1 MDSELEQ
8 LSLTIIK
15 TANRLFSEGTKR
27 YLVGICG
34 RPGSGKTT
42 IAKRLSGL
50 INSKYCD
57 SNQDGKDIIGSGSE
71 AVEDNLKS
79 SEHSDISIVI
89 GLDGCRSVLDTFE
102 DTNSDKIIFKDPIE
116 ARLRRGS
123 PETFDSTKYLNF
135 LQVITDPTRRTSEGE
150 IEYAPGFS
158 HTLKDPIERQ
168 IAILPTHKI
177 IILEGLYTSLQSN
190 PVWKQAS
197 LMVHTPIRIDVHPD
211 IARLRLVN
219 RHLIS
224 GICDHRSQAEQRVDS
239 NDGPN
244 GDFLLKN
251 SRLPEY
257 IITSIDD
264 PSIKIS
270 DQTP

>member
-89 GLDGCRSVLDTFE
+89 GLDGWHYPRSVLDTFE
-102 DTNSDKIIFKDPIE
+102 DPIE

>member
-89 GLDGCRSVLDTFE
+89 GLDGWHYPRSVLDTFE
-102 DTNSDKIIFKDPIE
+102 YEIPELSTSHNRSDKTNI
-116 ARLRRGS
+116 RRR
-123 PETFDSTKYLNF
+123 DL
-135 LQVITDPTRRTSEGE
+135 
-150 IEYAPGFS
+150 EYAPGFS

-190 PVWKQAS
+190 PAWKQAS
-197 LMVHTPIRIDVHPD
+197 LMIHTPIRIDVHPD

-219 RHLIS
+219 RHLVS

-244 GDFLLKN
+244 GEFLLQN